1 MSVIMSKKK
10 HTSSDLVGNKKAF
23 HSYEILEQ
31 FEAGIV
37 LKGTE
42 IKSLRD
48 HGGALLESYVVIEK
62 DEAWLIN
69 ASIAPYKFG
78 NIFNHEEKRKRKL
91 LLHKYEIKKLKRV
104 LAEKGL
110 TLIALSMYLKKG
122 KVKVKIA
129 TARGKK
135 LYDKRQS
142 IKEREQ
148 NLAIKRRLKNLS

>member
-1 MSVIMSKKK
+1 MSKKK